1 MPVGEGQV
9 ETVAHDG
16 SGGGGGGSKEEVLG
30 RAGRE
35 GGWWRRRVRQVLQ
48 LLLSLLPPR
57 LVLNQQRVQVASR
70 SAAKD
75 ELQKITRERRE

>member
-16 SGGGGGGSKEEVLG
+16 SGSGGGGSRNKVLD

-35 GGWWRRRVRQVLQ
+35 GGGGGGGGLGRQVL
-48 LLLSLLPPR
+48 LLLSLLHPPR
-57 LVLNQQRVQVASR
+57 LVLNQPVCAGRQSQHS
-70 SAAKD
+70 
-75 ELQKITRERRE
+75 EG